1 MIHKAYSRTP
11 KKRVSNLLLLATVFC
26 TPAGS
31 TSPYASIHALQ
42 LAIDSD
48 PSSCKVPGNPAGA
61 ATAGGVIGDTRTSV
75 KRCAETLK
83 DLASVMIILR
93 SIPSKRASMPFKQAS
108 MPFKQASMPFK
119 RAFSG
124 SKAFAIAPANH
135 AGATSCP
142 AKLWMT
148 LTKLKFQIKQII
160 L

>member
-1 MIHKAYSRTP
+1 MHILNFLACNNRYVKLQLTQMIHKAYSRTP

-93 SIPSKRASMPFKQAS
+93 SIPSKRA
-108 MPFKQASMPFK
+108 
-119 RAFSG
+119 FSG

-135 AGATSCP
+135 AGATLCP
-142 AKLWMT
+142 IPQS
-148 LTKLKFQIKQII
+148 FG
-160 L
+160 